1 MKTTLLMAGI
11 LMSVLASGQQV
22 AKGLTAANGTYIGFY
37 QYTPTDYNPTGEKY
51 PLIIFMHGMD
61 ERGNGTTELSKVTIN
76 GIPKYIKAG
85 HKMRFFW
92 NGKWQTFLV
101 LSPQLSK
108 NYGWWY
114 NFYTEEM
121 IKYAKA
127 NLNIDT
133 NRISLAGLS
142 LGGGGVW
149 DYPGESPSNGR
160 QLNAIAPC
168 CPTCQTNNYCN
179 LADAKLPIWAFHAIN
194 DGTTQANCTSAIV
207 NGINTNCN
215 AAEKAYMTMYP
226 DGGHGVWDRAFD
238 TVYKYQNPNVYEW
251 LLGKDKSKPVNVR
264 PIAKAGSNFT
274 ISATKGYAY
283 LSGAQS
289 TDADGKIERYVW
301 KQTSGPSNSSIVTSV
316 STNGLTRINSLT
328 TAGNYVFELTVVDDR
343 GDFVKTTV
351 TITVTAGTATNIP
364 PVTEAGD
371 NINTAVSSTTLH
383 GSDSYDPDGA
393 ALTYKWTKKTG
404 PAVFSL
410 SNDAV
415 ANPDLTNLLL
425 GTYEFQLETTDAQ
438 GAKTQ
443 DVVAVYSSATML
455 PNRLTYFKGNATA
468 GTPKLL
474 WGTSQEQDNDHF
486 DIERSADGKSFT
498 VIGVV
503 AAGGNSMLQQTYSY
517 TDQQGYGGTLYYRLK
532 LVNTSGKTT
541 MYSPV
546 VRIESNRSKAKLEYF
561 PNPVQDNISVLIND
575 EHKGL
580 LQLRLIS
587 MDGKVLIQKQWMKK
601 EELITTVMDVKRLVA
616 GIYLLE
622 VTIGDQLREIRKVVK
637 E

>member
-1 MKTTLLMAGI
+1 MAGI

-51 PLIIFMHGMD
+51 PLIIFLHGMG
-61 ERGNGTTELSKVTIN
+61 ERGNGTTDLPKVKN
-76 GIPKYIKAG
+76 NAIPKYIAAG

-101 LSPQLSK
+101 LSPQLSG

-133 NRISLAGLS
+133 NRISLVGLS

-149 DYPGESPSNGR
+149 DYPGETPAKGR

-168 CPTCQTNNYCN
+168 CPTCQTNTYCN

-194 DGTTQANCTSAIV
+194 DPTTQANCTSAII
-207 NGINTNCN
+207 NGINGTCN
-215 AAEKAYMTMYP
+215 AAVKAYMTMYA
-226 DGGHGVWDRAFD
+226 DGGHGIWDRAFD
-238 TVYKYQNPNVYEW
+238 TAYKYQNPNVYEW
-251 LLGKDKSKPVNVR
+251 LLGQDKSKPVNVR
-264 PIAKAGSNFT
+264 PVANAGSNFT
-274 ISATKGYAY
+274 ISATKGFAY

-289 TDADGKIERYVW
+289 TDADGEIERFVW
-301 KQTSGPSNSSIVTSV
+301 KQTSGPSNSSVVTSV
-316 STNGLTRINSLT
+316 STNGLTRINNLT
-328 TAGNYVFELTVVDDR
+328 TAGNYVYELTVVDDR

-351 TITVTAGTATNIP
+351 TITVTSGAASNIP
-364 PVTEAGD
+364 PVTEAGS
-371 NINTAVSSTTLH
+371 NINTDLSSVTLH
-383 GSDSYDPDGA
+383 GSDSYDPDGS
-393 ALTYKWTKKTG
+393 ALTYKWTKVAG

-443 DVVAVYSSATML
+443 DMVAVYSTAMTL
-455 PNRLTYFKGNATA
+455 PTRLAWFKGNAQTGAIKLAWATA
-468 GTPKLL
+468 
-474 WGTSQEQDNDHF
+474 QEEDNHHF
-486 DIERSADGKSFT
+486 DIERSADGKYFT
-498 VIGVV
+498 TLGVV
-503 AAGGNSMLQQTYSY
+503 PAAGNSSFEQNYSY
-517 TDQQGYGGTLYYRLK
+517 TDQQSYGGAWYYRLK
-532 LVNTSGKTT
+532 LVNANGKTT
-541 MYSPV
+541 MYSAI
-546 VRIESNRSKAKLEYF
+546 VRVENNRSKATLEYF
-561 PNPVQDNISVLIND
+561 PNPVQDNISVLVND

-587 MDGKVLIQKQWMKK
+587 MDGRVMQQKQWMKK
-601 EELITTVMDVKRLVA
+601 EELITTVMDVKQLVP

-622 VTIGDQLREIRKVVK
+622 VTIGDQLREIRKIVK
-637 E
+637 K